1 MKGDISKY
9 TLVLSMKTLTFD
21 ALNPKPETITVTVN
35 GSSNSKCYDIVTDM
49 DWITVKRNSSNGNL
63 GEVTIVPSTNNITNY
78 TKEGYIIFYHK
89 ADHEVFQVLDI
100 TQENINFEVIPEII
114 ELTFPA
120 ETENSQV
127 IKVTVKGG
135 RKGFYINAINEY
147 DADENIRLSYDNA
160 FEFSV
165 TPLDDDTGNQ
175 ESKTYN
181 LAISSHGIITT
192 GVRYEVILT
201 HSDLRNIYAVLSI
214 QYGEIDLTL
223 PKIESEEF
231 VYCTDLENM
240 EITAN
245 TLSVQTM
252 AARSIDVVKPII
264 EENISMET
272 NGAMNPDIIDL
283 NGNEVRIKVYT
294 VIDNNG
300 VKETDSDIYVKL
312 SSSIATV
319 RYAKEEY
326 TMDYKVIYVSKSDSA
341 KFNGI
346 RYCGMTVYNKER
358 RKQYIKTV
366 LKVKG

>member
-9 TLVLSMKTLTFD
+9 TLELSMNTLTFD
-21 ALNPKPETITVTVN
+21 ALNPEPKTITVTVN

-89 ADHEVFQVLDI
+89 ADHEVFQVLNI
-100 TQENINFEVIPEII
+100 IQENINFEVTIDKA
-114 ELTFPA
+114 ELTFPS
-120 ETENSQV
+120 EDENTQIV
-127 IKVTVKGG
+127 NVTVKGG
-135 RKGFYINAINEY
+135 RKCFYINTVNEY
-147 DADENIRLSYDNA
+147 NEENIRLTYDNA

-214 QYGEIDLTL
+214 QYGEINLTL

-245 TLSVQTM
+245 TLSLQTM
-252 AARSIDVVKPII
+252 EARSIDVVKPII
-264 EENISMET
+264 EESISIEA
-272 NGAMNPDIIDL
+272 NGIVNPDIIDL

-294 VIDNNG
+294 AIDNNG
-300 VKETDSDIYVKL
+300 VKETDSDIYVRL

-366 LKVKG
+366 LQVKG

>member
-9 TLVLSMKTLTFD
+9 TLALSVNTLTFD
-21 ALNPKPETITVTVN
+21 ALNPEPQTITVTVN

-78 TKEGYIIFYHK
+78 TKEGYIVFYHK

-100 TQENINFEVIPEII
+100 TQENINFEVTPEII

-120 ETENSQV
+120 ETEDSQV

-147 DADENIRLSYDNA
+147 DVEENIRLSYDNA

-165 TPLDDDTGNQ
+165 TPLDDDTGSQ

-214 QYGEIDLTL
+214 QYEGIDLTL

-264 EENISMET
+264 E
-272 NGAMNPDIIDL
+272 
-283 NGNEVRIKVYT
+283 NEVRIKVYT

-300 VKETDSDIYVKL
+300 VKETDSDIYVRL

-326 TMDYKVIYVSKSDSA
+326 TMDYKVIYVSKSYSA

>member
-9 TLVLSMKTLTFD
+9 TLELSTNTLTFD
-21 ALNPKPETITVTVN
+21 ALNLEPQTITVTVN
-35 GSSNSKCYDIVTDM
+35 GSSNSKCYDIVTNM
-49 DWITVKRNSSNGNL
+49 DWITVKRNSLNGDL
-63 GEVTIVPSTNNITNY
+63 GEVTIVPLTNNITNY
-78 TKEGYIIFYHK
+78 TKEGYIVFYHK

-100 TQENINFEVIPEII
+100 TQENINFEVTPEII

-135 RKGFYINAINEY
+135 RKGFYINAVNEY
-147 DADENIRLSYDNA
+147 DAEENIRLSYDNA

-165 TPLDDDTGNQ
+165 IPLDDDNGNQ

-214 QYGEIDLTL
+214 QYEGIDLTL

-240 EITAN
+240 EISTN

-252 AARSIDVVKPII
+252 MTRSVNTKPIVKESISIDA
-264 EENISMET
+264 
-272 NGAMNPDIIDL
+272 NGVINPDIIDL

-294 VIDNNG
+294 AIDNNG

-312 SSSIATV
+312 SSSIATI

-326 TMDYKVIYVSKSDSA
+326 TMDYKVIYVSKSDSV

-346 RYCGMTVYNKER
+346 RYCGMTIYNKER
-358 RKQYIKTV
+358 RKQYIETV

>member
-9 TLVLSMKTLTFD
+9 TLALSMNTLTFD
-21 ALNPKPETITVTVN
+21 ALNPEPQTITVTVN

-63 GEVTIVPSTNNITNY
+63 GEVTIVPSNNNITNY
-78 TKEGYIIFYHK
+78 TKEGYIVFYHK

-100 TQENINFEVIPEII
+100 TQENINFEVIIDKA
-114 ELTFPA
+114 ELTFSS
-120 ETENSQV
+120 EDEDTQIVN
-127 IKVTVKGG
+127 ITVKGG

-147 DADENIRLSYDNA
+147 DEEENIRLSYDNA

-165 TPLDDDTGNQ
+165 TPLDDDT
-175 ESKTYN
+175 
-181 LAISSHGIITT
+181 
-192 GVRYEVILT
+192 ILT
-201 HSDLRNIYAVLSI
+201 HSDLRSIYAVLSI
-214 QYGEIDLTL
+214 QYEGIDLTL

-240 EITAN
+240 EITTN

-272 NGAMNPDIIDL
+272 NGVMNPHIIDL

-294 VIDNNG
+294 AIDNNG
-300 VKETDSDIYVKL
+300 VKETDSDIYVRL

-326 TMDYKVIYVSKSDSA
+326 TMDYKVIYVSKSDSV